1 MTIVLAYIMDLL
13 IGDPFSF
20 HPVIWIG
27 KLINKLERLKHTKF
41 NGLLLLMIVSL
52 MSTIIPIALIY
63 LSYKV
68 HTVLGFTFEIILIY
82 FIFATKSLD
91 IETKKVYRALKAG
104 DIEDARKWIGYLV
117 SRDTSEMT
125 ETDIIKACV
134 ETISENITDGI
145 IAPLLYVAI
154 GGAPLGWYYKSVNT
168 LDSMVG
174 YKNDKY
180 KDFGY
185 FSAKWDDVLN
195 YIPARLT
202 GILILI
208 VGFILRYDLKNGIKI
223 LKRDKRNHASPNS
236 AYSEAAVAGLL
247 NIQLGGKASYF
258 GIVSMKPTMG
268 DLNRVIELEDIE
280 KTKKIMYLT
289 SAVGLLILLILR
301 GVIYAWW

>member
-1 MTIVLAYIMDLL
+1 MTIVLAYILDLL

-27 KLINKLERLKHTKF
+27 NLIKKLDQLKHTKL
-41 NGLLLLMIVSL
+41 NGFFLLMIVSGI
-52 MSTIIPIALIY
+52 STLVVLALHLI
-63 LSYKV
+63 SYKIHLV
-68 HTVLGFTFEIILIY
+68 VGIVMEVWMIY
-82 FIFATKSLD
+82 TIFATKSLD
-91 IETKKVYRALKAG
+91 VETRKVYKALKEG
-104 DIEDARKWIGYLV
+104 DIKSARKWIGYLV

-125 ETDIIKACV
+125 ESDIVKACV

-145 IAPLLYVAI
+145 IAPLFYITI

-174 YKNDKY
+174 YKNEKY

-195 YIPARLT
+195 YIPARMT
-202 GILILI
+202 GVLILI
-208 VGFILRYDLKNGIKI
+208 VGSILKYDTKNGIKV

-268 DLNRVIELEDIE
+268 DENKAIEVEDIQ
-280 KTKKIMYLT
+280 KTKRIMYLT
-289 SAVGLLILLILR
+289 SAVGLLILLLLR
-301 GVIYAWW
+301 GAIYAWW